1 MREKKDKKFDLK
13 GLKERFFPKSEKAV
27 PVGISKQISRNM
39 VLFVGGGLLLM
50 IFLMAVGMWELI
62 YAAVGIILFGIY
74 ISLYTYHLVLTDNMQ
89 EIEGVVIEKE
99 RSGYRKQK
107 VFLYIQTP
115 KKAVYRILATESG
128 MKYKEG
134 NIVRFYTTKNSLNN
148 LQDGVYIV
156 NSVYAVDRLSAKVTS
171 DEEDEEV
178 ENALRQ
184 EAMEDAQNE
193 N

>member
-1 MREKKDKKFDLK
+1 MRKKKDKKNDLK
-13 GLKERFFPKSEKAV
+13 GLREKLFPKSEKV
-27 PVGISKQISRNM
+27 IPVGISKQISRNM
-39 VLFVGGGLLLM
+39 VLFVGGGLLLL

-128 MKYKEG
+128 MKYKKG

-156 NSVYAVDRLSAKVTS
+156 NSVYAVNRLSAKVTN

-178 ENALRQ
+178 ESVLRQ
-184 EAMEDAQNE
+184 EAKETSQNK

>member
-1 MREKKDKKFDLK
+1 
-13 GLKERFFPKSEKAV
+13 
-27 PVGISKQISRNM
+27 
-39 VLFVGGGLLLM
+39 
-50 IFLMAVGMWELI
+50 
-62 YAAVGIILFGIY
+62 
-74 ISLYTYHLVLTDNMQ
+74 MQ

-128 MKYKEG
+128 MKYKKG

-171 DEEDEEV
+171 DEEDAEV

-184 EAMEDAQNE
+184 ENSEAEQGQK
-193 N
+193 

>member
-1 MREKKDKKFDLK
+1 MRKKKDKKNDLK
-13 GLKERFFPKSEKAV
+13 GLREKLFPKSEKAI

-39 VLFVGGGLLLM
+39 VLFVGGGLLLL

-89 EIEGVVIEKE
+89 EIEGVVIEKV

-128 MKYKEG
+128 MKYKKG

-178 ENALRQ
+178 ESVLRQ
-184 EAMEDAQNE
+184 EAKETSQNK